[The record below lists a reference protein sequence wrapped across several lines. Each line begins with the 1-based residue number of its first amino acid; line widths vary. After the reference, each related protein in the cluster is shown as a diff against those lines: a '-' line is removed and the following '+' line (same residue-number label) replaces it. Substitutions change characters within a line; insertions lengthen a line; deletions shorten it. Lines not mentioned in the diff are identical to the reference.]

1 MIFGYARVSTD
12 DQNLDLQIAPLSASG
27 CEEIITE
34 KISTRVKYR
43 SAWEGLKAKLRKDD
57 TVIVYKID
65 RIARNVRELFAIVD
79 YLDQQGIHLKSLQE
93 SWLDT
98 STPAGRMIFTVMA
111 GIAEFERDLIKDR
124 TSAGREAAMK
134 RGVKFGRPRK
144 LDDGKA
150 VIIQDAIRNGTP
162 ICEIADA
169 FDVSPDTIY
178 RVRNAKCS
186 N

>member
-12 DQNLDLQIAPLSASG
+12 DQNLDLQIIPLSASH
-27 CEEIITE
+27 CVEIITE
-34 KISTRVKYR
+34 KISTRVKCR
-43 SAWEGLKAKLRKDD
+43 PAWEQLKSKLRTGD

-65 RIARNVRELFAIVD
+65 RIARNVRELFSIVD

-111 GIAEFERDLIKDR
+111 GIAEFERELINER
-124 TSAGREAAMK
+124 TSAGRKAAMK
-134 RGVKFGRPRK
+134 RGVRFGRPRK
-144 LDDGKA
+144 IDDGQA
-150 VIIQDAIRNGTP
+150 VIIEDAIRNGTP
-162 ICEIADA
+162 VCEIANA

-178 RVRNAKCS
+178 RLRNTKRAK
-186 N
+186 